1 MGVRK
6 TVLPIIIST
15 LIFATLGLSAEA
27 FAQTPSD
34 PPPNF

>member
-6 TVLPIIIST
+6 TVLPIITST
-15 LIFATLGLSAEA
+15 LIFATLGLSTEA